1 MIASAHYG
9 IDYEVIT
16 SSTLIQTIEP
26 VKTFA
31 GPPPAAYQQQA
42 VGFAG
47 QFNGINSMVYSWG
60 GALLF
65 VAFLAEM
72 RHPWDFWKG
81 MLCAQVFIATVYVF
95 FGAFVS
101 CPSVHVTLGKTLANH
116 LFSSGLQPIW
126 SILRIQHRKRH
137 STPQIA
143 TSQ

>member
-101 CPSVHVTLGKTLANH
+101 CPSVYVT
-116 LFSSGLQPIW
+116 
-126 SILRIQHRKRH
+126 
-137 STPQIA
+137 
-143 TSQ
+143 